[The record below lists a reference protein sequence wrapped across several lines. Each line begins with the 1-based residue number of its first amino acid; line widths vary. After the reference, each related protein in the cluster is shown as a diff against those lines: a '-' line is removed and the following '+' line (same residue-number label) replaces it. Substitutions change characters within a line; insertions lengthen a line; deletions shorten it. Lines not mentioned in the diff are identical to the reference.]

1 MGHSRKLL
9 GALLRQYGTPLPKL
23 PWPTPAAARR
33 ALDVGDTRAVDGA
46 RQILA
51 SAWTGEEPWS
61 ALPRALFEAFPG
73 SNVVC
78 YGPPSPVVPAWHI
91 TNIGG
96 ALRPDSTR
104 IARGEKIL
112 QFRRYELAKRDPYA
126 NRPVDIA
133 TIYQRDDELEH
144 FLQGIL
150 TPNGLDHQLRTA
162 FYDGDHF
169 SAYVGVY
176 RDGRTVDARRDH
188 AKLHALGPAIRAWVA
203 DHTALGMFPFGSGDL
218 TRLLDAVPAPTLLMR
233 EGRVAFANQCARRG
247 AVRHN
252 PAVRTTPIELDGRR
266 FEVVTLRADAT
277 PKSWFRGLSPSLER
291 TASCLA
297 RGASDKDI
305 AAELGVSLRT
315 ARTYSQRV
323 LSALGFS
330 SRRELMLHF
339 ACQ

>member
-1 MGHSRKLL
+1 MGHWRKLL
-9 GALLRQYGTPLPKL
+9 GALLRQYGTPLPRL
-23 PWPTPAAARR
+23 PWPSPAAARR
-33 ALDVGDTRAVDGA
+33 ALDRGDTRALEGA
-46 RQILA
+46 SQILA
-51 SAWTGEEPWS
+51 NAWTGEEPWS

-73 SNVVC
+73 SDVVC
-78 YGPPSPVVPAWHI
+78 YGPPSPVQPAWHI
-91 TNIGG
+91 TNVGG
-96 ALRPDSTR
+96 ELRPDRSG
-104 IARGEKIL
+104 IRGGDKIM
-112 QFRRYELAKRDPYA
+112 QFRRYALERRNPFA
-126 NRPVDIA
+126 NRPADFA

-176 RDGRTVDARRDH
+176 RDGRAVDARRDH

-203 DHTALGMFPFGSGDL
+203 DHAALGMFPFGSGDL

-247 AVRHN
+247 AVRHH

-266 FEVVTLRADAT
+266 FEVVTLRAGAT
-277 PKSWFRGLSPSLER
+277 PRSSFRGLSPSLER
-291 TASCLA
+291 TARCLA

-330 SRRELMLHF
+330 SRRELMLHL